1 LVLKIASSI
10 TNTHYTYSG
19 LDMFGWFLS
28 LVPESIFILIYY
40 IMLSAGIVL
49 YIASKLVAWVPMMGQ
64 YKLPAELVGV
74 VLLVVGAYF
83 YGGHGVQS
91 AWLARVAELEA
102 KVKIAE
108 EKSQQVNT
116 VIETKIV
123 TKIKVV
129 KENVYVNREIIKEV
143 AGKQL
148 DAQCTLPKSTVSLHD
163 SASRNEV
170 PERAAATDGT
180 PSGVEASRL
189 LDRVVENY
197 GACYENAEKLK
208 MWQEWYKEQKKIFES
223 VK

>member
-1 LVLKIASSI
+1 MAQLGWMFSLIPDSLFVWI
-10 TNTHYTYSG
+10 TYI
-19 LDMFGWFLS
+19 LFGIG
-28 LVPESIFILIYY
+28 V
-40 IMLSAGIVL
+40 AL
-49 YIASKLVAWVPMMGQ
+49 YVASKLVVWIPMMGQ

-74 VLLVVGAYF
+74 VFLVVGSYMF
-83 YGGHGVQS
+83 GSYGTEMT
-91 AWLARVAELEA
+91 WRNRVAELEA
-102 KVKIAE
+102 KVKVAE

-123 TKIKVV
+123 EKIKVV

-170 PERAAATDGT
+170 AGRAESTDGT

-197 GACYENAEKLK
+197 GACHILSFSAFS
-208 MWQEWYKEQKKIFES
+208 WQAP
-223 VK
+223 

>member
-1 LVLKIASSI
+1 MAQL
-10 TNTHYTYSG
+10 
-19 LDMFGWFLS
+19 GWMLS
-28 LVPESIFILIYY
+28 LIPDSLFIWITY
-40 IMLSAGIVL
+40 ILFGIGIVL
-49 YIASKLVAWVPMMGQ
+49 YVASKLVVWIPMMGQ

-74 VLLVVGAYF
+74 VFLVVGSYLF
-83 YGGHGVQS
+83 GSYGTEMI
-91 AWLARVAELEA
+91 WRNRVAELES
-102 KVKIAE
+102 KVKVAE

-170 PERAAATDGT
+170 SERAAATDGT

-189 LDRVVENY
+189 LDTVVENY
-197 GACYENAEKLK
+197 GACHENSEKLRA
-208 MWQEWYKEQKKIFES
+208 WQEWYKEQKKIFES

>member
-1 LVLKIASSI
+1 MWQIQWI
-10 TNTHYTYSG
+10 
-19 LDMFGWFLS
+19 LS
-28 LVPESIFILIYY
+28 LIPDSFFIWITYILIA
-40 IMLSAGIVL
+40 IGVGL
-49 YIASKLVAWVPMMGQ
+49 YVISKLVTWIPLIAQ
-64 YKLPAELVGV
+64 YKLPAELSG
-74 VLLVVGAYF
+74 VLLLVIGSF
-83 YGGHGVQS
+83 LFGSYGTEM
-91 AWLARVAELEA
+91 AWRERVAELEA
-102 KVKIAE
+102 KVKVAE

-116 VIETKIV
+116 VIQEKIV

-170 PERAAATDGT
+170 ARGSESTDGT
-180 PSGVEASRL
+180 PSGIEASRL

-197 GACYENAEKLK
+197 GSCHENAEKLK

>member
-1 LVLKIASSI
+1 MGQV
-10 TNTHYTYSG
+10 
-19 LDMFGWFLS
+19 GWMLS
-28 LVPESIFILIYY
+28 LIPDSLFVWIYY
-40 IMLSAGIVL
+40 IILTAGVTL
-49 YIASKLVAWVPMMGQ
+49 YIASKLVKWIPLMGQ

-83 YGGHGVQS
+83 YGGHGVQQ
-91 AWLARVAELEA
+91 AWLARVQELEA

-116 VIETKIV
+116 VIETRVV

-148 DAQCTLPKSTVSLHD
+148 DASCSLPKSTISLHD

-170 PERAAATDGT
+170 AERAAAIDGT
-180 PSGVEASRL
+180 PSEVKASQL

-197 GACYENAEKLK
+197 GACHENAAKLEA
-208 MWQEWYKEQKKIFES
+208 WQEWYREQKKIFES

>member
-1 LVLKIASSI
+1 MWQVGWMFSLIPDSLFVWI
-10 TNTHYTYSG
+10 TYILFG
-19 LDMFGWFLS
+19 LG
-28 LVPESIFILIYY
+28 V
-40 IMLSAGIVL
+40 AL
-49 YIASKLVAWVPMMGQ
+49 YVASKLVTWIPMIKQ

-74 VLLVVGAYF
+74 VLLVIGSYLF
-83 YGGHGVQS
+83 GGYGTEMS
-91 AWLARVAELEA
+91 WRARVAELEA

-116 VIETKIV
+116 VIETRVV

-148 DAQCTLPKSTVSLHD
+148 DASCSLPKSTVSLHD

-170 PERAAATDGT
+170 AERAAATDGT
-180 PSGVEASRL
+180 PSEVKASQL

-197 GACYENAEKLK
+197 GSCHENAAKLEA
-208 MWQEWYKEQKKIFES
+208 WQEWYREQKKIFES

>member
-1 LVLKIASSI
+1 MWQL
-10 TNTHYTYSG
+10 
-19 LDMFGWFLS
+19 GWMIS
-28 LVPESIFILIYY
+28 LIPDSIFIWLTYG
-40 IMLSAGIVL
+40 LFGLGILL
-49 YIASKLVAWVPMMGQ
+49 YVASKLVAWLPIISQ

-74 VLLVVGAYF
+74 ILLVVGSYLF
-83 YGGHGVQS
+83 GSYGTEMT
-91 AWLARVAELEA
+91 WRARVQELEA
-102 KVKIAE
+102 KVKAAE

-116 VIETKIV
+116 VIETKV
-123 TKIKVV
+123 VEKIKIV

-197 GACYENAEKLK
+197 GACHENAEKLRA
-208 MWQEWYKEQKKIFES
+208 WQEWYREQKKIFES

>member
-1 LVLKIASSI
+1 MWQIQWVLALIPDSFFLWITYLLIAVGV
-10 TNTHYTYSG
+10 G
-19 LDMFGWFLS
+19 LY
-28 LVPESIFILIYY
+28 V
-40 IMLSAGIVL
+40 
-49 YIASKLVAWVPMMGQ
+49 ASKLVTWIPLISQ

-74 VLLVVGAYF
+74 VLLVAGSYLF
-83 YGGHGVQS
+83 GSYGTEM
-91 AWLARVAELEA
+91 AWRERVRELEA
-102 KVKIAE
+102 KVKAAE

-123 TKIKVV
+123 EKIKIV

-148 DAQCTLPKSTVSLHD
+148 DAQCTLPKSTISLHD

-180 PSGVEASRL
+180 PSGVEASKL

-197 GACYENAEKLK
+197 GSCHENAEKLK
-208 MWQEWYKEQKKIFES
+208 MWQEWYREQKKIFES

>member
-1 LVLKIASSI
+1 MAQL
-10 TNTHYTYSG
+10 
-19 LDMFGWFLS
+19 GWMLS
-28 LVPESIFILIYY
+28 LIPDSLFIWITY
-40 IMLSAGIVL
+40 ILFGIGIVL
-49 YIASKLVAWVPMMGQ
+49 YVASKLVVWIPMMGQ

-74 VLLVVGAYF
+74 VFLVVGSYLF
-83 YGGHGVQS
+83 GSYGTEMI
-91 AWLARVAELEA
+91 WRNRVAELES
-102 KVKIAE
+102 KVKVAE

-170 PERAAATDGT
+170 PERAAAVDGT
-180 PSGVEASRL
+180 PSGIEASRL

-197 GACYENAEKLK
+197 GACHENAEKLRA
-208 MWQEWYKEQKKIFES
+208 WQEWYTEQKKIFES

>member
-1 LVLKIASSI
+1 MGQV
-10 TNTHYTYSG
+10 
-19 LDMFGWFLS
+19 GWMLS
-28 LVPESIFILIYY
+28 LIPDSLFVWMYY
-40 IMLSAGIVL
+40 IMLTLGVGL
-49 YIASKLVAWVPMMGQ
+49 YIASKLIKWIPLMGQ

-83 YGGHGVQS
+83 YGGHGVQQ

-108 EKSQQVNT
+108 EKSQKVNT
-116 VIETKIV
+116 IIQEKVV

-148 DAQCTLPKSTVSLHD
+148 DASCSLPKSTISLHD

-170 PERAAATDGT
+170 AGRAAATDGT
-180 PSGVEASRL
+180 PSEIKASQL
-189 LDRVVENY
+189 LDRVVVNY
-197 GACYENAEKLK
+197 GSCHENAAKLEA
-208 MWQEWYKEQKKIFES
+208 WQEWYKEQKKIFES

>member
-1 LVLKIASSI
+1 MWQIQWVLALIPDSFFLWITYLLIAVGV
-10 TNTHYTYSG
+10 G
-19 LDMFGWFLS
+19 LY
-28 LVPESIFILIYY
+28 V
-40 IMLSAGIVL
+40 
-49 YIASKLVAWVPMMGQ
+49 ASKLVTWIPLISQ

-74 VLLVVGAYF
+74 VLLVAGSYLF
-83 YGGHGVQS
+83 GSYGTEMS
-91 AWLARVAELEA
+91 WRERVAELEA
-102 KVKIAE
+102 KVKVAE

-123 TKIKVV
+123 EKIKIV

-148 DAQCTLPKSTVSLHD
+148 DAQCTLPKSTISLHD

-180 PSGVEASRL
+180 PSGVEASRF

-197 GACYENAEKLK
+197 GACHENAEKLR

>member
-1 LVLKIASSI
+1 MAQL
-10 TNTHYTYSG
+10 
-19 LDMFGWFLS
+19 GWMLS
-28 LVPESIFILIYY
+28 LIPDSLFIWITY
-40 IMLSAGIVL
+40 ILFGIGIVL
-49 YIASKLVAWVPMMGQ
+49 YVASKLVVWIPMMGQ

-74 VLLVVGAYF
+74 VFLVVGSYLF
-83 YGGHGVQS
+83 GSYGTEMI
-91 AWLARVAELEA
+91 WRNRVAELES
-102 KVKIAE
+102 KVKVAE

-197 GACYENAEKLK
+197 GACHENAEKLR
-208 MWQEWYKEQKKIFES
+208 MWQEWYREQKKIFES

>member
-1 LVLKIASSI
+1 MGQI
-10 TNTHYTYSG
+10 
-19 LDMFGWFLS
+19 GWMLS
-28 LVPESIFILIYY
+28 LIPDTLFIWIYY
-40 IMLSAGIVL
+40 IMLTLGVGL
-49 YIASKLVAWVPMMGQ
+49 YVASKLIKWLPMMGQ

-83 YGGHGVQS
+83 YGGHSVQS

-123 TKIKVV
+123 TKVKVI

-148 DAQCTLPKSTVSLHD
+148 DASCSLPKSTVSLHD

-170 PERAAATDGT
+170 AERAAATDGT
-180 PSGVEASRL
+180 PSEVKASQL

-197 GACYENAEKLK
+197 GSCHENAAKLEA
-208 MWQEWYKEQKKIFES
+208 WQEWYREQKKIFES

>member
-1 LVLKIASSI
+1 MGQI
-10 TNTHYTYSG
+10 
-19 LDMFGWFLS
+19 GWMLS
-28 LVPESIFILIYY
+28 LIPDSLFVWIYY
-40 IMLSAGIVL
+40 VILTAGVAL
-49 YIASKLVAWVPMMGQ
+49 YIASKLVKWLPLMGQ

-83 YGGHGVQS
+83 YGGHGVQQ
-91 AWLARVAELEA
+91 AWLARVQELEA
-102 KVKIAE
+102 KVKVAE

-116 VIETKIV
+116 VIQEKIV
-123 TKIKVV
+123 TKVKVI

-197 GACYENAEKLK
+197 GACHENAEKLR